1 MTSPSDRPVRR
12 TREAAVAAAPAERPV
27 RPQRAG
33 AVGAPAE
40 RPVRP
45 QRAAAGAAGAGAGA
59 AAPARGPRGAARPAP
74 AAPARRPEPLPLP
87 RVRTGF
93 MGNICSVME
102 DLYEVL
108 NQESAAL
115 EARDMTLVTHLQD
128 RKEGLSRLYTECI
141 VNLRRDP
148 ELAKGLSDTDREA
161 LKVAGD
167 VLRKAVDENMRQ
179 LTSGIGAVESVIQ
192 SVIDIA
198 RELGA
203 KDVQVYQ
210 PQGTMADGK
219 GRAALTVNREL

>member
-12 TREAAVAAAPAERPV
+12 TRDAAAAAAPVERPV

-33 AVGAPAE
+33 AAGVSAE

-45 QRAAAGAAGAGAGA
+45 QRAAAGAAAGA

-148 ELAKGLSDTDREA
+148 ELAKGLSDPDREA
-161 LKVAGD
+161 LKAAGD